1 MPAGAAVDS
10 RRSGA
15 LDLRNRGWMRSYRR
29 MRILFLFAPVLL
41 AAIGRHA
48 MMEAAEGPLVYV
60 GTYTKGASKGIYAYR
75 FQPSTGKL
83 EPIGAVADIANPSF
97 LAIHPGHKFLY
108 AVSEIN
114 DFNGQKSGAVS
125 AYSIDAA
132 KGKLILINTV
142 SSRGAGPCYV
152 AVDRTGRDVLVANY
166 DSGSVAVLP
175 IDDQGRL
182 SEASAF
188 VQHTGSGVN
197 RERQEGPHAH
207 SINVSPDNRFAIV
220 ADLGLDRLFVYR
232 FDPAKGSLVA
242 NDPPFASVHPGAGPR
257 HFTFH
262 PGGKFAYAINEMQ
275 SSVTAFAWDGDEG
288 ALREL
293 QTVSTLPPDFKG
305 NSDSAEVR
313 VDPSG
318 QFLYGSNRGHDSIA
332 VFAIDRARGTLRPV
346 MHASSGGKTPR
357 NFVIDPSGAY
367 LLAANQDSNN
377 IVVFRRDAK
386 TGRLTPTGQA
396 VQVDSPVC
404 IRFMP

>member
-1 MPAGAAVDS
+1 
-10 RRSGA
+10 
-15 LDLRNRGWMRSYRR
+15 
-29 MRILFLFAPVLL
+29 MRIPFLL
-41 AAIGRHA
+41 APALLAVIGARA
-48 MMEAAEGPLVYV
+48 TVKAAQGPLVYA

-75 FQPSTGKL
+75 FQSSSGKL
-83 EPIGAVADIANPSF
+83 DPIGAVAGIANPSF
-97 LAIHPGHKFLY
+97 VAIHPGHRFLY
-108 AVSEIN
+108 AVSEIH
-114 DFNGQKSGAVS
+114 DFGGQKSGAVS

-132 KGKLILINTV
+132 TGRLAWINAV

-152 AVDRTGRDVLVANY
+152 AVDRTGRNVLVANY

-182 SEASAF
+182 GEASAF

-197 RERQEGPHAH
+197 RERQEAPHAH
-207 SINVSPDNRFAIV
+207 SINVSPDNRFAVV

-232 FDPAKGSLVA
+232 FDPAKGSLIA

-275 SSVTAFAWDGDEG
+275 STVTAFAWDGAAG
-288 ALREL
+288 VLREL
-293 QTVSTLPPDFKG
+293 QTVSTLPGDFKG
-305 NSDSAEVR
+305 NSDSAEVL

-332 VFAIDRARGTLRPV
+332 VFAIDRARGTLKPV
-346 MHASSGGKTPR
+346 MHAPTGGRTPR
-357 NFVIDPSGAY
+357 NFVIDPSGAF

-377 IVVFRRDAK
+377 IVVFRRNSR
-386 TGRLTPTGQA
+386 TGRLTPADQA
-396 VQVDSPVC
+396 VPVDSPVC
-404 IRFMP
+404 IRFVP